1 MLSRVWLLGSGK
13 IYAFS
18 SPTAVAWRAGRA

>member
-1 MLSRVWLLGSGK
+1 M

-18 SPTAVAWRAGRA
+18 SPTLGV